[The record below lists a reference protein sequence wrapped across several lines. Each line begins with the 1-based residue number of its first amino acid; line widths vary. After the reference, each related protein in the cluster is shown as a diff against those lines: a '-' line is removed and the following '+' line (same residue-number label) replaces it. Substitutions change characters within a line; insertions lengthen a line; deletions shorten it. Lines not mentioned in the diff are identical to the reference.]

1 MPTGQLWVRLSKAG
15 WWSSI
20 RSGQKGG
27 GEGLAVPPFVSTGQ
41 VMEISRWSVG
51 RGSRGRAVRQASL
64 PVGLEC

>member
-1 MPTGQLWVRLSKAG
+1 MGQAKQGRMVEQYKKWAE
-15 WWSSI
+15 
-20 RSGQKGG
+20 G